1 MYMKLMNCKNV
12 QNLCTRYIRL
22 PCVCQLRHLYL
33 YSYVYS
39 YLYSMYNLQLRL
51 YFLSIFLCLS
61 PFVWRSARSRAS
73 RPARRVPRPLLT
85 CPASAFHP
93 LSRLGPSHP
102 LGSLCPSHPLGL
114 LCREQSSHSTAP
126 VGPHCKPLAL
136 FGSRGRK

>member
-1 MYMKLMNCKNV
+1 M
-12 QNLCTRYIRL
+12 QTLCTRTF
-22 PCVCQLRHLYL
+22 VCLVFVKLGICICIHM
-33 YSYVYS
+33 
-39 YLYSMYNLQLRL
+39 YLYSMYNIYPQLRL
-51 YFLSIFLCLS
+51 YFLSIYLCLS

-73 RPARRVPRPLLT
+73 RPARRVPRPLPT

-126 VGPHCKPLAL
+126 EGPHCKTLDL
-136 FGSRGRK
+136 IWVTRKKVKLKNR